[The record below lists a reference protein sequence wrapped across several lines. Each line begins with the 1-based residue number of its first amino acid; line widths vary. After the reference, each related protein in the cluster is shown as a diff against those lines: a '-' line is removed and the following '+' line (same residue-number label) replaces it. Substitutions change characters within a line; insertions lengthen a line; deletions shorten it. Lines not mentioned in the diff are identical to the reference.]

1 MYAAER
7 ESGISDGWIIDHV
20 TPNMASA
27 GIPRQVCLV
36 LGRAMLWRIFDRC
49 GEDLVPPEQ
58 RIRILQRYED
68 LSANNLLSVGTNPVK
83 KIPLVVDG
91 YDSEVLIDQV
101 VGGDDDDTDNPV
113 LIQRMRLRRQEIRL
127 LASQVIHLRRELA
140 DSRVEHERQLQ
151 VRFVD
156 RNYF

>member
-1 MYAAER
+1 
-7 ESGISDGWIIDHV
+7 
-20 TPNMASA
+20 
-27 GIPRQVCLV
+27 
-36 LGRAMLWRIFDRC
+36 
-49 GEDLVPPEQ
+49 
-58 RIRILQRYED
+58 
-68 LSANNLLSVGTNPVK
+68 
-83 KIPLVVDG
+83 VVDG

-101 VGGDDDDTDNPV
+101 VGGEDDDTDNPV
-113 LIQRMRLRRQEIRL
+113 LIQRMGLRRQEIRL

>member
-1 MYAAER
+1 M
-7 ESGISDGWIIDHV
+7 
-20 TPNMASA
+20 
-27 GIPRQVCLV
+27 
-36 LGRAMLWRIFDRC
+36 
-49 GEDLVPPEQ
+49 PPEQ
-58 RIRILQRYED
+58 QIRILQRYED

-101 VGGDDDDTDNPV
+101 VGGEDDDTDNPV
-113 LIQRMRLRRQEIRL
+113 LIQQMGLRRQEIRL

-156 RNYF
+156 GNYF

>member
-1 MYAAER
+1 M
-7 ESGISDGWIIDHV
+7 
-20 TPNMASA
+20 
-27 GIPRQVCLV
+27 
-36 LGRAMLWRIFDRC
+36 
-49 GEDLVPPEQ
+49 
-58 RIRILQRYED
+58 
-68 LSANNLLSVGTNPVK
+68 SANNLLSVGTNPVK

-101 VGGDDDDTDNPV
+101 VGGEDDDTDNLV
-113 LIQRMRLRRQEIRL
+113 VIRQMGLRCQEIRL

-156 RNYF
+156 GNYF

>member
-1 MYAAER
+1 M
-7 ESGISDGWIIDHV
+7 
-20 TPNMASA
+20 
-27 GIPRQVCLV
+27 
-36 LGRAMLWRIFDRC
+36 
-49 GEDLVPPEQ
+49 
-58 RIRILQRYED
+58 
-68 LSANNLLSVGTNPVK
+68 SANNLLSVGANPVK

-101 VGGDDDDTDNPV
+101 VGGEDDDTDNPV
-113 LIQRMRLRRQEIRL
+113 LIQRMGLRRQEIRL
-127 LASQVIHLRRELA
+127 LASQVIHLRRELV

>member
-1 MYAAER
+1 MFSVCSDETYANTSIPFVDAKVAAALCKGGVVMYAVER
-7 ESGISDGWIIDHV
+7 ESGISDGWIMDHV

-91 YDSEVLIDQV
+91 YDSEGLIDQV
-101 VGGDDDDTDNPV
+101 VGGEDDDTDNQV
-113 LIQRMRLRRQEIRL
+113 LIQQ
-127 LASQVIHLRRELA
+127 IHR
-140 DSRVEHERQLQ
+140 
-151 VRFVD
+151 
-156 RNYF
+156 